1 MRALLIL
8 CLLLAATLASA
19 GTPMRAERLQPAERL
34 VLDGRLDHPA
44 WQRAPVHQA
53 FVEKGP
59 ELGAVPPEATRVRVL
74 FDDAAIWVGI
84 EALDRTP
91 QRMRAPLVRFDQV
104 NRTQDFVVVYLDPIG
119 SRRAAQFFRVNA
131 AGSRADGMH
140 TAADD
145 NEDFAPDFDW
155 DAATARTPEGW
166 TAVLRLPFASLRFSE
181 DPAATWRIMVGRR
194 IPREQFHLATSVL
207 IPREA
212 GSFIDTMQPL
222 EGVRLPERHA
232 FLTLRPSLTLRDDDR
247 TGAHADASL
256 DIKWRPRAE
265 LVLDATL
272 NPDFSQVALDIPQLT
287 GNQRFA
293 LLLSEKRPF
302 FFESSDLLRSPT
314 DALYTR
320 SLTAPRAG
328 VRTTWRGAALA
339 GTAFAIDDRG
349 GGTVLLPGPYGTG
362 LAEQPG
368 SSVLAGRAQLE
379 GEGGER
385 QYGLLAAARRYDD
398 DRGDNLVF
406 GPDLGWRLAE
416 HWRLRAQWLHSR
428 TTAAADGTQLR
439 RAPARDGD
447 RLWAKLSW
455 QRGLNE
461 FNAGVDDIHRDFRHD
476 TGFVGQAGTR
486 QVWAYVARGW
496 EGVAGL
502 NEVWFN
508 TEAWQTV
515 DKATGRTTERRFRP
529 GLWMAGPRNLE
540 AWLETHFDA
549 QRLAPDAPLLD
560 ERYVA
565 TGVLLT
571 PAPWWNFAQVKLSA
585 GRMVDVGTGSVRSGR
600 RLYLWSQVRVRP
612 WLEIEPTWE
621 LARLEGGGE
630 PAYRESA
637 GQLLAIAHLGP
648 RSHVRAI
655 LQHARSER
663 GASRPP
669 AGTTQSLTW
678 AWRPT
683 SGTVL
688 YVGGTRA
695 AEGSERTRELFV
707 KLQLDMADARAMF

>member
-1 MRALLIL
+1 MRAVLIL
-8 CLLLAATLASA
+8 CLLLGAALARA
-19 GTPMRAERLQPAERL
+19 DAPLRAERLQPGEQLR
-34 VLDGRLDHPA
+34 LDGRLDHPA
-44 WQRAPVHQA
+44 WRRAPVHEG
-53 FVEKGP
+53 FVEKTP
-59 ELGAVPPEATRVRVL
+59 ELGAMPPEATRVRVL

-91 QRMRAPLVRFDQV
+91 QRIRAPLVRFDQV

-145 NEDFAPDFDW
+145 SEDFAPDFDW

-222 EGVRLPERHA
+222 QGVQLPQRHA
-232 FLTLRPSLTLRDDDR
+232 FLTLRPSLTLRDD
-247 TGAHADASL
+247 GAGTHADASL
-256 DIKWRPRAE
+256 DLKWRPRAE

-272 NPDFSQVALDIPQLT
+272 NPDFSQVALDVPQLI
-287 GNQRFA
+287 GNRRFA
-293 LLLSEKRPF
+293 LMLQEKRPF

-328 VRTTWRGAALA
+328 LRATWRGADLA
-339 GTAFAIDDRG
+339 GSAFAIDDRG
-349 GGTVLLPGPYGTG
+349 GGTVLLPGPYRTG
-362 LAEQPG
+362 FADQPG

-379 GEGGER
+379 GGAR
-385 QYGLLAAARRYDD
+385 QYGLLAAARRYEDG
-398 DRGDNLVF
+398 RGDNLVL

-428 TTAAADGTQLR
+428 TTALVQGGVLR
-439 RAPARDGD
+439 RGPAQDGD
-447 RLWAKLSW
+447 RLWAKLAW

-461 FNAGVDDIHRDFRHD
+461 FNVGVDDIHRDFRHD

-486 QVWAYVARGW
+486 QVWAYAARGW
-496 EGVAGL
+496 EGVGGL

-515 DKATGRTTERRFRP
+515 DKATGRTTERRLRP
-529 GLWMAGPRNLE
+529 GLWVAGPHNLE

-549 QRLAPDAPLLD
+549 QRLAPEAPLLE
-560 ERYVA
+560 ERYV
-565 TGVLLT
+565 TSGVLLT
-571 PAPWWNFAQVKLSA
+571 PAPWWNFADARLTA
-585 GRMVDVGTGSVRSGR
+585 GRMVDVGTGTVRSGG
-600 RLYLWSQVRVRP
+600 RLSLRSQLRALP

-621 LARLEGGGE
+621 LARLTGAGAPG
-630 PAYRESA
+630 YRESA
-637 GQLLAIAHLGP
+637 AQLLAIAHLGP
-648 RSHVRAI
+648 RSHLRAI

-669 AGTTQSLTW
+669 ASTTQSLTW
-678 AWRPT
+678 AWRPS
-683 SGTVL
+683 SGTVMYL
-688 YVGGTRA
+688 GGTRA
-695 AEGSERTRELFV
+695 DDGAAATREVFV
-707 KLQLDMADARAMF
+707 KLQLDMAEARGMF